1 MTWVAAGVMGMVVV
15 VVVVAHAALSE
26 ALTKSRRLS

>member
-1 MTWVAAGVMGMVVV
+1 MTWVAAGVMGM

-26 ALTKSRRLS
+26 ALTKSRR